1 MKIGVSIYTKDE
13 ISKIIKFNSIDV
25 VQLPISIIDQRLLRS
40 NFLKKLKKKKIEI
53 HARSIFFKG
62 IVFKNFN
69 KFKTN
74 KFLLKSLEELKEF
87 KKKKFSINDKCLSWA
102 LGLKEIDKVVIGIEN
117 FEQLKENINKI
128 NTKMIKEIRKLEIN
142 TSKIPDKYLDM
153 RNW

>member
-1 MKIGVSIYTKDE
+1 M
-13 ISKIIKFNSIDV
+13 
-25 VQLPISIIDQRLLRS
+25 Q
-40 NFLKKLKKKKIEI
+40 
-53 HARSIFFKG
+53 
-62 IVFKNFN
+62 
-69 KFKTN
+69 
-74 KFLLKSLEELKEF
+74 
-87 KKKKFSINDKCLSWA
+87 KKKFSINDKCLSWA